1 MTFNQGFNPSDT
13 NIGEKN
19 TNNFNFINP
28 HASSFSAFDEPQKQQ
43 HQQHQQQ
50 QQQTHQQYHHN
61 SDSQAHLN
69 AQQQQYLLQ
78 LQIQQNQAQLQA
90 QAVQAQLQSQQS
102 NQKRAYSQVYPN
114 FGQPFTQQPTPQ
126 PSAQSNEFLFNADFS
141 INGANNNLNINNG
154 AGLFDQIN
162 QPSKSANNEFRVSPQ
177 SSFALGSTNESLL
190 NSQNVSNNQFIPS
203 SNNFVLPVELQ
214 GGVNTIFNRRPSYAA
229 DLVNSNHDNFA
240 AKQYQ
245 LQLSNINTLNNLNAY
260 GNNNRTFFENPEK
273 RKNSFDCSTLPA
285 INPLLNV
292 SPPDMDQIYV
302 QLDDGLL
309 LNKATNTIITSPS
322 LVKKFEQC
330 SIYFGDFDTAMQ
342 IVDQLNNLL
351 GFSNTSCDA
360 NLAATRKKVDK
371 LLEFLLKQNEDLKSS
386 NHMGNKNYSLILN
399 KNGRLDIISFPKNS
413 NLQLMSKDL
422 IIIEGDRGKDLVM
435 VLKPVID
442 FKFAL
447 FFNYLKKKL
456 HLKSLEFGN
465 SSGQGSN
472 PSSRPSTSA
481 NSKNNGNNN
490 LKSIINEDENF
501 ITLPNKQILRFA
513 KPHEL
518 NQLVLKYN
526 DEIMAYRICLNY
538 SATLN
543 LDLIIK
549 NVEFQFDKKKLII
562 YYYCLQR
569 LDFRGLIKELF
580 KIYKTRIWL
589 CAILPLEKSYKPLL
603 EYELEKQNVK
613 AQNLEGITELDN
625 FSSANKN
632 IDSSNTYRSNSH
644 VVQDKLPTSDQIYQF
659 SEISDPIYFHS
670 KIFSNLIKMFEFEIS
685 HHELFGDRYWF
696 LNDE

>member
-1 MTFNQGFNPSDT
+1 MTFNQGFDPNEKTT
-13 NIGEKN
+13 NGENSN
-19 TNNFNFINP
+19 TFNFLNP
-28 HASSFSAFDEPQKQQ
+28 HASSFSAFDDLQKQ
-43 HQQHQQQ
+43 HQ
-50 QQQTHQQYHHN
+50 TPYQQYHHN
-61 SDSQAHLN
+61 SDPQTRLN

-90 QAVQAQLQSQQS
+90 QANQSQLQSQQS
-102 NQKRAYSQVYPN
+102 HQKRAYSQVYPN
-114 FGQPFTQQPTPQ
+114 FSQSSTQQPTPQ
-126 PSAQSNEFLFNADFS
+126 SSAQSNEYSFNSDLSFS
-141 INGANNNLNINNG
+141 NLNNNLNMNNG
-154 AGLFDQIN
+154 AGLFDHIQSSKPIN
-162 QPSKSANNEFRVSPQ
+162 GEFRISPH
-177 SSFALGSTNESLL
+177 SSFALGSNNESLL
-190 NSQNVSNNQFIPS
+190 SSQNMSNNQFIA
-203 SNNFVLPVELQ
+203 SNNFTLPVELQ

-245 LQLSNINTLNNLNAY
+245 LQLSNINTLNSLNSL
-260 GNNNRTFFENPEK
+260 GNNNRTFFENSDK
-273 RKNSFDCSTLPA
+273 RKNSIDFSALPVV
-285 INPLLNV
+285 NPFLNV
-292 SPPDMDQIYV
+292 APTDLDQIYV

-309 LNKATNTIITSPS
+309 LNKATNTIITSPN

-330 SIYFGDFDTAMQ
+330 STYFGDYDEAMK
-342 IVDQLNNLL
+342 IVDQLNKLL
-351 GFSNTSCDA
+351 GLGNIPCDA
-360 NLAATRKKVDK
+360 NFDATRKKVDK

-472 PSSRPSTSA
+472 PSSRSSNSA
-481 NSKNNGNNN
+481 NSKNSGSSN

-513 KPHEL
+513 KPYEL

-589 CAILPLEKSYKPLL
+589 CAILPLERSYKPLL
-603 EYELEKQNVK
+603 EYELEKQNIK
-613 AQNLEGITELDN
+613 PQDLKGIT
-625 FSSANKN
+625 
-632 IDSSNTYRSNSH
+632 DSEKPTDDTLYVDGNNDTYRSNTN
-644 VVQDKLPTSDQIYQF
+644 VVQDKLPSSDQIYQF

-685 HHELFGDRYWF
+685 NHELFGDRYWF